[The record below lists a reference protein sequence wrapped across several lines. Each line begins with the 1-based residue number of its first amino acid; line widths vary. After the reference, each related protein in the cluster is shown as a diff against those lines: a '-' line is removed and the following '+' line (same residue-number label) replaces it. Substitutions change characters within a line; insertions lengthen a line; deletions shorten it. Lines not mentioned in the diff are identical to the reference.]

1 MITQILGIITLG
13 LSLLYPLSIQP
24 IQENIQPNITIDI
37 NSFNPNIS
45 ETVAFSNQN
54 FNGFLF
60 NQYNSNQTS
69 GAMTFRIQFLQPMS
83 WSNIR
88 FFLANW
94 LGTPS
99 SVMTQFPS
107 SSELANP
114 GRYGTDIISNSN
126 SWRYVWDVP
135 SPPDNIAPTLTL
147 GQTTVY
153 FNASDYPSGISQAQ
167 QQAIINSYASV
178 QDNVAGAFWEL
189 SGNYTTLGSSTTQS
203 VTYGVRAKDAAGN
216 VSAYQNFTL
225 IYDVVPPYIAGPSQV
240 TYVIGTV
247 TSLQQIIDQHYTITD
262 DIGIFS
268 IGTISSF
275 NLNQVGTYFID
286 LRATDN
292 ANNTTIKSIQVNIIP
307 PPDVTPPTI
316 TGPSTLTFELGT
328 WTLIEQ
334 ILNTY
339 YIITDDRD
347 DWDWELIGSINFQQA
362 GTYSVSLRITDL
374 AGNNATLPITITITA
389 PVVIDTTPPSI
400 NGTSP
405 ISRELGIVNSNSQ
418 LLALFTY
425 SDNVSLPAT
434 ITTELIGNVNY
445 SLVGSYSVSIRA
457 TDQAGNQTTRNIVFN
472 ITTVDTIPPV
482 ITGPLAITI
491 EPNEFETLS
500 DLIDFYYVFTDNT
513 ELIGYTTSG
522 TISLDTEGVYN
533 ITITAVDIR
542 QNEAI
547 KNVRIT
553 IREPIDLGEYNPLT
567 DLLSGIFGGALS
579 MIFTI
584 GTINV
589 LGLRLLDAMGVII
602 LGAVLLFVYKAIK
615 GGS

>member
-1 MITQILGIITLG
+1 MALMI
-13 LSLLYPLSIQP
+13 LSP
-24 IQENIQPNITIDI
+24 IQQNNTPIINNIDI
-37 NSFNPNIS
+37 QIQNTPNVNFQLTHS
-45 ETVAFSNQN
+45 ESNW
-54 FNGFLF
+54 NGFSF
-60 NQYNSNQTS
+60 KRYAFASYQRFDFDQ
-69 GAMTFRIQFLQPMS
+69 GIS
-83 WSNIR
+83 WANIR
-88 FFLANW
+88 FVLSNW
-94 LGTPS
+94 WGVSSSVMNLLPTTGTPS
-99 SVMTQFPS
+99 
-107 SSELANP
+107 AGN
-114 GRYGTDIISNSN
+114 YGSNLFEGFWMLN
-126 SWRYVWDVP
+126 VRVIA
-135 SPPDNIAPTLTL
+135 PPDTQIPTLTL
-147 GQTTVY
+147 GQSIVY

-189 SGNYTTLGSSTTQS
+189 SGNYTILGSSTTQS
-203 VTYGVRAKDAAGN
+203 VTYGIRARDLAGN

-225 IYDVVPPYIAGPSQV
+225 VYDVVPPYIAGPSQV

-247 TSLQQIIDQHYTITD
+247 TSLQQIIDEHYTITD
-262 DIGIFS
+262 DIGVFS

-275 NLNQVGTYFID
+275 NLNQVGTYFVD

-292 ANNTTIKSIQVNIIP
+292 ANNTTIKSIQINIIT

-374 AGNNATLPITITITA
+374 AGNNTTKPITITITA
-389 PVVIDTTPPSI
+389 PVVIDFTPPSI

-405 ISRELGIVNSNSQ
+405 VSRELGIVNSNSQ

-425 SDNVSLPAT
+425 SDNVTLPAA
-434 ITTELIGNVNY
+434 IQTELIGTVNY
-445 SLVGSYSVSIRA
+445 NTLGSYNVQIRA
-457 TDQAGNQTTRNIVFN
+457 TDLAGNQATRNIVFN

-482 ITGPLAITI
+482 ITGPLGITI

-522 TISLDTEGVYN
+522 TINLDTVGVYN
-533 ITITAVDIR
+533 IVITAVDIR

-567 DLLSGIFGGALS
+567 DLLSGIFGAALS

>member
-1 MITQILGIITLG
+1 MALMI
-13 LSLLYPLSIQP
+13 LSP
-24 IQENIQPNITIDI
+24 IQQNNTPIQQNIAPNIII
-37 NSFNPNIS
+37 
-45 ETVAFSNQN
+45 
-54 FNGFLF
+54 
-60 NQYNSNQTS
+60 
-69 GAMTFRIQFLQPMS
+69 QPMS
-83 WSNIR
+83 FSHFDGSFDNYLLGFTSNQIVTDIRIRKNVPTTFIIWNSTFNANNTILQPGDYSIQFAESSTNKTPFYNIR
-88 FFLANW
+88 VLND
-94 LGTPS
+94 T
-99 SVMTQFPS
+99 T
-107 SSELANP
+107 
-114 GRYGTDIISNSN
+114 I
-126 SWRYVWDVP
+126 
-135 SPPDNIAPTLTL
+135 PTLTL
-147 GQTTVY
+147 GQNIVY

-189 SGNYTTLGSSTTQS
+189 SGNYTILGSSTTQS
-203 VTYGVRAKDAAGN
+203 VTYGIRAKDAAGN

-225 IYDVVPPYIAGPSQV
+225 VYDVVPPFIAGPSQV

-247 TSLQQIIDQHYTITD
+247 TSLQQIINEHYSITD

-339 YIITDDRD
+339 YIISDDRN

-362 GTYSVSLRITDL
+362 GTYSVSLRITDE
-374 AGNNATLPITITITA
+374 AGNNTTLPITITITT
-389 PVVIDTTPPSI
+389 PVVVDTTPPQI

-405 ISRELGIVNSNSQ
+405 VLRELGIVNSNSQ

-425 SDNVSLPAT
+425 SDNVSLPPT
-434 ITTELIGNVNY
+434 ISTELIGNVNY

-472 ITTVDTIPPV
+472 ITQIDTIPPV
-482 ITGPLAITI
+482 ITGPTSITI
-491 EPNEFETLS
+491 EPNEFEILS

-513 ELIGYTTSG
+513 ELVGYTTTG
-522 TISLDTEGVYN
+522 TISLDTVGVYN

-542 QNEAI
+542 QNEAT

-553 IREPIDLGEYNPLT
+553 IREPIVLGQYNPLT
-567 DLLSGIFGGALS
+567 DLLSGIFGAFLS

-589 LGLRLLDAMGVII
+589 LGFRILDAIGIIVLGTVIWFI
-602 LGAVLLFVYKAIK
+602 YKALK

>member
-1 MITQILGIITLG
+1 MITQILGVALISLLTITPTIQQNNTPINNNIAPTIEIQPMTFVSANYTTRVFTYSSGWSYSQVQNDIFNNRRFTLFG
-13 LSLLYPLSIQP
+13 TSTSASISWQTTPNNWQWAQGTIAPPGTYTGGSMVNNNTSQILSLTIVIQAP
-24 IQENIQPNITIDI
+24 D
-37 NSFNPNIS
+37 
-45 ETVAFSNQN
+45 
-54 FNGFLF
+54 
-60 NQYNSNQTS
+60 
-69 GAMTFRIQFLQPMS
+69 
-83 WSNIR
+83 
-88 FFLANW
+88 
-94 LGTPS
+94 
-99 SVMTQFPS
+99 TQ
-107 SSELANP
+107 
-114 GRYGTDIISNSN
+114 I
-126 SWRYVWDVP
+126 
-135 SPPDNIAPTLTL
+135 PTLTL
-147 GQTTVY
+147 GQNIVY

-167 QQAIINSYASV
+167 QQVIINSYASV

-203 VTYGVRAKDAAGN
+203 VTYGIRAKDAAGN
-216 VSAYQNFTL
+216 VSAYQNFSL
-225 IYDVVPPYIAGPSQV
+225 VYDVVPPYIAGPSQV

-247 TSLQQIIDQHYTITD
+247 TSLQQIIDEHYTITD
-262 DIGIFS
+262 DIGISS

-292 ANNTTIKSIQVNIIP
+292 ALNTTIKSIQVNIIP

-339 YIITDDRD
+339 YIISDDRD

-362 GTYSVSLRITDL
+362 GTYSVSLRITDE
-374 AGNNATLPITITITA
+374 AGNNTTLPITITITA
-389 PVVIDTTPPSI
+389 PVVIDTTPPQI

-405 ISRELGIVNSNSQ
+405 VSRELGIVNSDSQ

-445 SLVGSYSVSIRA
+445 SLVGSYSFSIRA

-472 ITTVDTIPPV
+472 ITQVDTIPPV
-482 ITGPLAITI
+482 ITGPTSITI
-491 EPNEFETLS
+491 EPNEFEIIS

-513 ELIGYTTSG
+513 ELIGYTTTG
-522 TISLDTEGVYN
+522 TISLDTVGVYN

-542 QNEAI
+542 QNEAT

-553 IREPIDLGEYNPLT
+553 IREPIVLGEYNPLT
-567 DLLSGIFGGALS
+567 DLLSGIFGAFLS

-589 LGLRLLDAMGVII
+589 LGFRILDAIGIIVLGTVIWFI
-602 LGAVLLFVYKAIK
+602 YKALK

>member
-13 LSLLYPLSIQP
+13 LSLLAPLSIQP
-24 IQENIQPNITIDI
+24 IQENIQPNITIQPMVFSHFDGARYNYFYGLSRQQIEQDI
-37 NSFNPNIS
+37 RQRTNNLTSTVWNNSMVGTNPLPLGDYSI
-45 ETVAFSNQN
+45 N
-54 FNGFLF
+54 FNNNGTITPF
-60 NQYNSNQTS
+60 YSI
-69 GAMTFRIQFLQPMS
+69 RVLQVQDTT
-83 WSNIR
+83 I
-88 FFLANW
+88 
-94 LGTPS
+94 
-99 SVMTQFPS
+99 
-107 SSELANP
+107 
-114 GRYGTDIISNSN
+114 
-126 SWRYVWDVP
+126 
-135 SPPDNIAPTLTL
+135 PTLTL
-147 GQTTVY
+147 GQNIVY

-189 SGNYTTLGSSTTQS
+189 SGNYTILGSSTTQS
-203 VTYGVRAKDAAGN
+203 VTYGIRAKDAAGN

-225 IYDVVPPYIAGPSQV
+225 IYDVVPPFIAGPSQV

-247 TSLQQIIDQHYTITD
+247 TSLQQIINEHYTITD

-339 YIITDDRD
+339 YIITDDRN
-347 DWDWELIGSINFQQA
+347 DWDWELLGSINFQQA
-362 GTYSVSLRITDL
+362 GTYSVSLRITDA
-374 AGNNATLPITITITA
+374 AGNNTTLPITITITA

-400 NGTSP
+400 NGISP
-405 ISRELGIVNSNSQ
+405 VSRELGIVNSNSQ

-434 ITTELIGNVNY
+434 IQTELIGNVNY

-457 TDQAGNQTTRNIVFN
+457 TDLAGNQITRNIVFN
-472 ITTVDTIPPV
+472 ITQIDTIPPV

-500 DLIDFYYVFTDNT
+500 DLINFYYVFTDNT
-513 ELIGYTTSG
+513 ELIGFTTSG
-522 TISLDTEGVYN
+522 TISLDIEGVYN

-542 QNEAI
+542 QNESI

-553 IREPIDLGEYNPLT
+553 IREPIELGEYNPLT
-567 DLLSGIFGGALS
+567 DLLSGIFGAFLS

-589 LGLRLLDAMGVII
+589 LGFRILDAIGIIVLGTVIWFI
-602 LGAVLLFVYKAIK
+602 YKALK

>member
-1 MITQILGIITLG
+1 MALMI
-13 LSLLYPLSIQP
+13 LSP
-24 IQENIQPNITIDI
+24 IQQNKTPINENIAPNITIQTNAFRTDYVLQSTENRSGFI
-37 NSFNPNIS
+37 IKSYRANNPNLDFFYLYQFEQGIS
-45 ETVAFSNQN
+45 WANVRFV
-54 FNGFLF
+54 LF
-60 NQYNSNQTS
+60 DIIGSTNLNNSGWPTS
-69 GAMTFRIQFLQPMS
+69 
-83 WSNIR
+83 
-88 FFLANW
+88 
-94 LGTPS
+94 GTPS
-99 SVMTQFPS
+99 I
-107 SSELANP
+107 
-114 GRYGTDIISNSN
+114 GRYGSNIMLSGFYRFSVEII
-126 SWRYVWDVP
+126 
-135 SPPDNIAPTLTL
+135 SPPDTQIPTLTL
-147 GQTTVY
+147 GQNIVY

-178 QDNVAGAFWEL
+178 QDNRAGVFWEL
-189 SGNYTTLGSSTTQS
+189 SGNYTILGSSTTQS
-203 VTYGVRAKDAAGN
+203 VTYGIRAKDAAGN

-225 IYDVVPPYIAGPSQV
+225 VYDVVPPYIAGPSQV

-247 TSLQQIIDQHYTITD
+247 TSLQQIIDEHYTITD
-262 DIGIFS
+262 DIGVFS
-268 IGTISSF
+268 IGTISSY

-292 ANNTTIKSIQVNIIP
+292 ANNTTIKSIQINIIT

-362 GTYSVSLRITDL
+362 GTYNVSLKITDE
-374 AGNNATLPITITITA
+374 AGNNTTLPITINITA
-389 PVVIDTTPPSI
+389 PVILDTTPPTI
-400 NGTSP
+400 NGITP
-405 ISRELGIVNSNSQ
+405 VSRELGIVNSDSQ

-425 SDNVSLPAT
+425 LDDVSLPPT

-445 SLVGSYSVSIRA
+445 LLIGSYAVSIRA
-457 TDQAGNQTTRNIVFN
+457 TDQAGNQATRNITFN
-472 ITTVDTIPPV
+472 ITATDTISPI
-482 ITGPLAITI
+482 ITGPTSITI
-491 EPNEFETLS
+491 EPNEFEILS

-522 TISLDTEGVYN
+522 TISLDTVGVYN

-542 QNEAI
+542 QNEAT

-553 IREPIDLGEYNPLT
+553 IREPIVLGQYNPLT
-567 DLLSGIFGGALS
+567 DLLSGIFGAFLS

-589 LGLRLLDAMGVII
+589 LGFRILDAIGIIVLGTVIWFI
-602 LGAVLLFVYKAIK
+602 YKALK

>member
-1 MITQILGIITLG
+1 MALMI
-13 LSLLYPLSIQP
+13 LSP
-24 IQENIQPNITIDI
+24 IQQNNTPIQQNIQPNIDI
-37 NSFNPNIS
+37 QI
-45 ETVAFSNQN
+45 NQINYNLTWN
-54 FNGFLF
+54 F
-60 NQYNSNQTS
+60 QYNNTYNGIFFTNYLDSTQGYNKYVFNNGISWGNIRMVLTQAIGFGTSALSNFPTS
-69 GAMTFRIQFLQPMS
+69 GGAEVGLYG
-83 WSNIR
+83 SNLSGGFYR
-88 FFLANW
+88 LNVEV
-94 LGTPS
+94 LP
-99 SVMTQFPS
+99 
-107 SSELANP
+107 
-114 GRYGTDIISNSN
+114 
-126 SWRYVWDVP
+126 
-135 SPPDNIAPTLTL
+135 PPDTIAPTLTL

-153 FNASDYPSGISQAQ
+153 FNSTDYPNGISQAQ
-167 QQAIINSYASV
+167 QQAIIDSYASV

-189 SGNYTTLGSSTTQS
+189 TGNYTTITSSTTQS
-203 VTYGVRAKDAAGN
+203 VTYGVRARDLAGN
-216 VSAYQNFTL
+216 VSAFQNFTIVL
-225 IYDVVPPYIAGPSQV
+225 DAVPPFILGPSQV
-240 TYVIGTV
+240 IYVIGTV
-247 TSLQQIIDQHYTITD
+247 TSLQQIINEHYTITD

-268 IGTISSF
+268 TGTISNF

-286 LRATDN
+286 LRATDY

-362 GTYSVSLRITDL
+362 GTYSVSLRITDA
-374 AGNNATLPITITITA
+374 AGNNTTKSITINITA
-389 PVVIDTTPPSI
+389 PVLVDITPPQI
-400 NGTSP
+400 NGISP
-405 ISRELGIVNSNSQ
+405 VSRELGNVNSNSQ

-425 SDNVSLPAT
+425 SDNVSLPAA
-434 ITTELIGNVNY
+434 IQTELIGTVNY
-445 SLVGSYSVSIRA
+445 NVLGSYNVQIRA
-457 TDQAGNQTTRNIVFN
+457 TDLAGNQATRNIIFN
-472 ITTVDTIPPV
+472 IIAIDTIPPV
-482 ITGPLAITI
+482 ITGPLGITI

-522 TISLDTEGVYN
+522 TISLDTVGVYN
-533 ITITAVDIR
+533 ITITAIDIR
-542 QNEAI
+542 QNEST
-547 KNVRIT
+547 KNIRIT
-553 IREPIDLGEYNPLT
+553 IREPVDLGEYNPLT
-567 DLLSGIFGGALS
+567 DLLSGIFGAALS

>member
-1 MITQILGIITLG
+1 MALMI
-13 LSLLYPLSIQP
+13 LSP
-24 IQENIQPNITIDI
+24 IQQNNTPIQQNNIN
-37 NSFNPNIS
+37 NIS
-45 ETVAFSNQN
+45 AVNTSLNWVFDANRS
-54 FNGFLF
+54 FNGF
-60 NQYNSNQTS
+60 
-69 GAMTFRIQFLQPMS
+69 
-83 WSNIR
+83 
-88 FFLANW
+88 NW
-94 LGTPS
+94 VTYRAGDNYKS
-99 SVMTQFPS
+99 QFPS
-107 SSELANP
+107 NYISWANI
-114 GRYGTDIISNSN
+114 RMLLSNSHPFWSDTQLSGLPTSGTATTGIYGSRTIN
-126 SWRYVWDVP
+126 GFFSIYIEILP
-135 SPPDNIAPTLTL
+135 PPDTQIPTLTL
-147 GQTTVY
+147 GQNIVY
-153 FNASDYPSGISQAQ
+153 FNATDYPSGISQAQ

-189 SGNYTTLGSSTTQS
+189 SGNYTILGSSTTQS
-203 VTYGVRAKDAAGN
+203 ITYGIRARDVAGN

-247 TSLQQIIDQHYTITD
+247 TSLQQIIDEHYTITD

-292 ANNTTIKSIQVNIIP
+292 ANNTTIKSIQVNIIT

-374 AGNNATLPITITITA
+374 AGNNTTLPITITITA
-389 PVVIDTTPPSI
+389 PVVVDTTPPQI

-405 ISRELGIVNSNSQ
+405 VSRELGIVNSNTQ

-425 SDNVSLPAT
+425 SDNVSLPAA
-434 ITTELIGNVNY
+434 IQTELIGTVNY
-445 SLVGSYSVSIRA
+445 AVLGSYNVQIRA
-457 TDQAGNQTTRNIVFN
+457 TDQAGNQATRNIVFN

-482 ITGPLAITI
+482 ITGPLSISI

-533 ITITAVDIR
+533 IVITAVDIR
-542 QNEAI
+542 QNEAT

>member
-1 MITQILGIITLG
+1 MALMI
-13 LSLLYPLSIQP
+13 LSP
-24 IQENIQPNITIDI
+24 IQYNNTPINQNIAPNITI
-37 NSFNPNIS
+37 
-45 ETVAFSNQN
+45 
-54 FNGFLF
+54 
-60 NQYNSNQTS
+60 
-69 GAMTFRIQFLQPMS
+69 QPMS
-83 WSNIR
+83 FSHFDGSFDNYFIGFTSNQIVTDIRSRKNVPTNFITWNSNFNANNTILQPGDYSIQFAESSANRTPFYNIR
-88 FFLANW
+88 VLSD
-94 LGTPS
+94 T
-99 SVMTQFPS
+99 
-107 SSELANP
+107 
-114 GRYGTDIISNSN
+114 II
-126 SWRYVWDVP
+126 
-135 SPPDNIAPTLTL
+135 PTLTL
-147 GQTTVY
+147 GQNIVY

-189 SGNYTTLGSSTTQS
+189 SGNYTILGSSTTQS
-203 VTYGVRAKDAAGN
+203 VTYGIRAKDAAGN

-225 IYDVVPPYIAGPSQV
+225 IYDVVPPFIAGPSQV

-247 TSLQQIIDQHYTITD
+247 TSLQQIINEHYTITD

-339 YIITDDRD
+339 YIITDDRN
-347 DWDWELIGSINFQQA
+347 DWDWELLGSINFQQA
-362 GTYSVSLRITDL
+362 GTYSVSLRITDA
-374 AGNNATLPITITITA
+374 AGNNTTLPITITITA
-389 PVVIDTTPPSI
+389 PVVIDTTPPQI

-405 ISRELGIVNSNSQ
+405 VSREFGIVNSNSQ
-418 LLALFTY
+418 LLSLFTY
-425 SDNVSLPAT
+425 SDNVTLPAA
-434 ITTELIGNVNY
+434 IQTELIGTVDYNT
-445 SLVGSYSVSIRA
+445 LGSYNVQIRA
-457 TDQAGNQTTRNIVFN
+457 TDLAGNQSTRNIIFN
-472 ITTVDTIPPV
+472 ITQIDTIPPV
-482 ITGPLAITI
+482 ITGPLGITI

-500 DLIDFYYVFTDNT
+500 DLIDFYYEFTDNT

-522 TISLDTEGVYN
+522 TISLDTVGVYN

-567 DLLSGIFGGALS
+567 DLLSGIFGAALS

>member
-1 MITQILGIITLG
+1 MALMI
-13 LSLLYPLSIQP
+13 LSP
-24 IQENIQPNITIDI
+24 IQQNKTPILENIQPNITIQPLQFNVTGSYTNYSWNGVSYQHRSQHDPSWGVI
-37 NSFNPNIS
+37 HNFIVPFGQSWANLIPLMRQRVNSATVGNFPNNSTIPTAGTYFGGQS
-45 ETVAFSNQN
+45 YHNGWTNQ
-54 FNGFLF
+54 L
-60 NQYNSNQTS
+60 
-69 GAMTFRIQFLQPMS
+69 
-83 WSNIR
+83 
-88 FFLANW
+88 
-94 LGTPS
+94 
-99 SVMTQFPS
+99 
-107 SSELANP
+107 
-114 GRYGTDIISNSN
+114 IIL
-126 SWRYVWDVP
+126 P
-135 SPPDNIAPTLTL
+135 PPDTQIPTLTL

-153 FNASDYPSGISQAQ
+153 FNATDYPSGISQAQ

-189 SGNYTTLGSSTTQS
+189 SGNYTILGSSTTQS
-203 VTYGVRAKDAAGN
+203 VTYGIRARDVAGN

-247 TSLQQIIDQHYTITD
+247 TSLQQIIDEHYTITD

-292 ANNTTIKSIQVNIIP
+292 ANNTTIKSIQVNIIT
-307 PPDVTPPTI
+307 PPDVTPPVI

-362 GTYSVSLRITDL
+362 GTYNVTLKITDL
-374 AGNNATLPITITITA
+374 AGNYSTIPITIDITA
-389 PVVIDTTPPSI
+389 PVIIDTTPPSI

-405 ISRELGIVNSNSQ
+405 VSRELGIVNSDSQ
-418 LLALFTY
+418 LLSLFTY
-425 SDNVSLPAT
+425 SDDISLPSA
-434 ITTELIGNVNY
+434 IQTELIGTVNY
-445 SLVGSYSVSIRA
+445 NLLGSYNVQIRA
-457 TDQAGNQTTRNIVFN
+457 TDLAGNEATRNITFN
-472 ITTVDTIPPV
+472 ITAIDTIPPV

-491 EPNEFETLS
+491 QPNEFETLS

-533 ITITAVDIR
+533 IVITAVDIR
-542 QNEAI
+542 QNEAT

-553 IREPIDLGEYNPLT
+553 IREPLELGEYNPLT
-567 DLLSGIFGGALS
+567 DLLSGLFGALLS
-579 MIFTI
+579 MIFTM
-584 GTINV
+584 GTINI
-589 LGLRLLDAMGVII
+589 LGFRVLDAMGIII
-602 LGAVLLFVYKAIK
+602 LGFVIWFTYKAIR
-615 GGS
+615 GGN